1 MAYLT
6 RNKFLTHGDC
16 GNFRRGLCTLNNIA
30 VDSNGPVCLNF
41 VPKGAMTTQP
51 KARAHPQA
59 RQPYNL
65 YTSRIRSYPL
75 YMPFYP
81 TPAGYSFL
89 PQTLYDY
96 RNRYTDNLTPSTT
109 TAQKVD
115 DAIFLSMSRS
125 RGGRGMRRGRMGGFT
140 AGPGGSCVC
149 PRCGYSTP
157 HTVGTPCYQQ
167 TCPKCGSR
175 MTRGA

>member
-1 MAYLT
+1 MAYST
-6 RNKFLTHGDC
+6 RNEFLTHGDC
-16 GNFRRGLCTLNNIA
+16 ANFRRGLCTLNDIA
-30 VDSNGPVCLNF
+30 VDPNGPICPNF

-59 RQPYNL
+59 RQPYNF
-65 YTSRIRSYPL
+65 YTPRIRSYPV
-75 YMPFYP
+75 YMPLYP
-81 TPAGYSFL
+81 TPASY
-89 PQTLYDY
+89 
-96 RNRYTDNLTPSTT
+96 NLTPSTP

-125 RGGRGMRRGRMGGFT
+125 RGDRGMRRGRMGGFT

>member
-1 MAYLT
+1 MAHST
-6 RNKFLTHGDC
+6 RKLFLTHRDC
-16 GNFRRGLCTLNNIA
+16 ANFRKGLCTLNDIA
-30 VDSNGPVCLNF
+30 VDPNGPVCPNF

-51 KARAHPQA
+51 IARVPPQA

-65 YTSRIRSYPL
+65 YTPRIQSYPPYVPL
-75 YMPFYP
+75 YP
-81 TPAGYSFL
+81 TQASYSL
-89 PQTLYDY
+89 LSQTLYDY
-96 RNRYTDNLTPSTT
+96 CNRYTDNLTPSTS
-109 TAQKVD
+109 TAQKAD
-115 DAIFLSMSRS
+115 DAIFRSMSRS